1 MSVPKTREVL
11 LPLFKILREN
21 NVISYKAAA
30 NLVALRMNLTEEDKD
45 AGTEKSNKFLTNV
58 SFASSKLKKQGIM
71 ESPQAGIWQI
81 TKKGK
86 EISIEEFCL
95 LYNIKDQDV
104 KQKTGEEFFYSKDE
118 RLKFQLKDF
127 WSWNQSDVLNNVL
140 RGVLAEY
147 IVAKAI
153 DAKNPIRI
161 EWDAYD
167 LITEEGIK
175 AEVKSSAYLQS
186 WRQVAPSKI
195 IFDIRSTKAWNS
207 ETNEID
213 SETKRQSDVYVFCL
227 LKHKDRVIIDPLKMD
242 QWEFYIL
249 STEKL
254 NVEKGTEKSIGLNS
268 LLKLK
273 PVKTDYSGIKEAVLY
288 AAKNINN

>member
-1 MSVPKTREVL
+1 MSVPKTREML

-21 NVISYKAAA
+21 NVIAYKAAA
-30 NLVALRMNLTEEDKD
+30 NLVALRMNLTEEDKEI
-45 AGTEKSNKFLTNV
+45 GTEKSNKFLTNI
-58 SFASSKLKKQGIM
+58 SFASSKLKKEGIM
-71 ESPQAGIWQI
+71 ESPQTGIWQI
-81 TKKGK
+81 SKKGK
-86 EISIEEFCL
+86 EISIEEFCSL
-95 LYNIKDQDV
+95 FDIKDQDV

-118 RLKFQLKDF
+118 KLDIQLKDF

-153 DAKNPIRI
+153 DAMNPIRI

-175 AEVKSSAYLQS
+175 VEVKSSAYLQS
-186 WRQVAPSKI
+186 WRQVSPSKI
-195 IFDIRSTKAWNS
+195 IFDIKPTKAWNS
-207 ETNEID
+207 ETNEMD

-227 LKHKDRVIIDPLKMD
+227 LKNKDRVTIDPLKID
-242 QWEFYIL
+242 QWEFYVL
-249 STEKL
+249 STERL
-254 NVEKGTEKSIGLNS
+254 NAEKGAQKSIGLSS

-273 PVKTDYSGIKEAVLY
+273 PMITDYNGIKRAVLY
-288 AAKNINN
+288 AVKNINI